1 MYTIV
6 NFNNNA
12 AITQISPTTDKAV
25 VTQDNDSAFTIKV
38 PIGTQTVKANIT
50 LADKSGLLYINDRLV
65 NDGKVQTFTIN
76 GENKS
81 FALKAYA
88 EDHTTYKD
96 YTLTI
101 IPTDEV
107 SNPRC
112 V

>member
-65 NDGKVQTFTIN
+65 NDGKVRHLQSTVKAN
-76 GENKS
+76 HLH
-81 FALKAYA
+81 LK
-88 EDHTTYKD
+88 HTPKT
-96 YTLTI
+96 TQHTRI
-101 IPTDEV
+101 T
-107 SNPRC
+107 R
-112 V
+112 